1 MTNTSL
7 HMSHKHLHICQ
18 TLADVR
24 CFSASR
30 KARLCN
36 TFYNGH
42 QAVIGAPGGRKLIVS
57 RMVRFTTRR
66 ARPWIGPDR
75 RVRTPAR
82 LPGPVNVLAEDPHGA
97 GGARG
102 RRLKSVFPLAG
113 LVATTAAVRPV
124 RSALACQSRAAA
136 AWS

>member
-57 RMVRFTTRR
+57 ITFDSRHVSDR
-66 ARPWIGPDR
+66 A
-75 RVRTPAR
+75 
-82 LPGPVNVLAEDPHGA
+82 L
-97 GGARG
+97 
-102 RRLKSVFPLAG
+102 
-113 LVATTAAVRPV
+113 
-124 RSALACQSRAAA
+124 A
-136 AWS
+136 AWSRWSAPSGFRVLHAEKKGGVRDPRTPDIGRSFMQGLGGF